1 MKEAVMDLM
10 DTISEVIDMKCTYKI
25 IRKPV
30 DDSFAEAHGLT
41 LQQITEGEFVPCLE
55 CGQDIVPRLLLR
67 KSAGGKPIVFC
78 SKECRSA
85 AGVFRMTKIDE
96 TTNVRQ
102 LAMDCVK
109 RSLTI
114 VRAESPGDVKKR
126 TTPLVTRKLLSENN
140 RLLTLILEELRAA
153 RKA

>member
-1 MKEAVMDLM
+1 MKQTIEDLM
-10 DTISEVIDMKCTYKI
+10 DTISEIIDMKCQYKI
-25 IRKPV
+25 VRKPV
-30 DDSFAEAHGLT
+30 DDDFAEAHGLT
-41 LQQITEGEFVPCLE
+41 PEQLKGGEFVPCLE
-55 CGQDIVPRLLLR
+55 CGQDIVPRLLLQKR
-67 KSAGGKPIVFC
+67 KGGKPIVFC

-96 TTNVRQ
+96 STNVRQ

-114 VRAESPGDVKKR
+114 VREEMPADIKKR

-140 RLLTLILEELRAA
+140 RLLTLILEEIRAA
-153 RKA
+153 RKP

>member
-1 MKEAVMDLM
+1 MSHIAELM
-10 DTISEVIDMKCTYKI
+10 DTISEIIDMKCEYKI
-25 IRKPV
+25 VRQDI
-30 DDSFAEAHGLT
+30 DEEFAEAHGIT
-41 LQQITEGEFVPCLE
+41 LQHIKDGIYIPCME
-55 CGQDIVPRLLLR
+55 CGQDIIPRILLNP
-67 KSAGGKPIVFC
+67 KKGGKQIVFC

-85 AGVFRMTKIDE
+85 AGVFRMTKIDD

-114 VRAESPGDVKKR
+114 VRRESPADVKKR
-126 TTPLVTRKLLSENN
+126 TTPLVTRKLLAENN
-140 RLLTLILEELRAA
+140 RLLTLILEELRGA